1 MAIKQTVVL
10 IMLLSVWMSLAA
22 QTPTIVNNAIVHVDT
37 SYCADVEVES
47 IVKPYRDS
55 MSVAME
61 RIIGFAPMPMEAS
74 KPESALSNLVADV
87 VLWAAGDN
95 GIGTYR
101 VADVHLALM
110 NIKGIRSSLNDGNIT
125 VRDIYAVLPFEN
137 EIVIVG
143 LKGNKVR
150 ELFQYMASQNGD
162 GLAGGSFY
170 LIDGKAE
177 QLMVGGQPID
187 NNKVYGVAV
196 NDYMANGGDG
206 YNVLS
211 ENEWRVHTT
220 IKLRDALIGYI
231 ERMTFANKEIEP
243 NMQKRIIHGN

>member
-1 MAIKQTVVL
+1 MAKKLSAVIFV
-10 IMLLSVWMSLAA
+10 LLSAWMSLAA
-22 QTPTIVNNAIVHVDT
+22 QSPSIVKGAIINVDT
-37 SYCADVEVES
+37 AYCADVDVES

-55 MSVAME
+55 MSVAMD
-61 RIIGFAPMPMEAS
+61 RIIGFAPLQMVAS
-74 KPESALSNLVADV
+74 KPESALSNLIADV
-87 VLWAAGDN
+87 VLWVVGDN

-110 NIKGIRSSLNDGNIT
+110 NIKGIRSSINEGNIT
-125 VRDIYAVLPFEN
+125 IRDIYSVLPFEN
-137 EIVIVG
+137 QIVIVG
-143 LKGNKVR
+143 LKGNKVK
-150 ELFQYMASQNGD
+150 ELFRYMASQNGD

-170 LIDGKAE
+170 LIDGGAE
-177 QLMVGGQPID
+177 QLTVGGLPID

-206 YNVLS
+206 YKVLS
-211 ENEWRVHTT
+211 ENEWRVDTP

-231 ERMTFANKEIEP
+231 ERMTFANKEIVP